1 MPAHWPF
8 IFLLHFLPCNEQT
21 SSDSIIKITVPEV
34 VAYAGKSAVIY
45 VYVVVKEGYHIQAN
59 KVNDEFIIPTTLDI
73 NADKIII
80 AGKQVFP
87 AGKKFKLEG
96 TSDSL
101 FVYDG
106 KIKITIP
113 FKASEKIQ
121 KGKYTLDA
129 KLHYQAC
136 DNKTCFFPKTIDFSI
151 AVKVM

>member
-1 MPAHWPF
+1 MPAHWAF
-8 IFLLHFLPCNEQT
+8 IFLLHLLPCTEQA

-34 VAYAGKSAVIY
+34 VAHAGKSAVIY

-87 AGKKFKLEG
+87 KGKKFKLEG
-96 TSDSL
+96 TSDYL

-106 KIKITIP
+106 KFKITIP
-113 FKASEKIQ
+113 FKTMEKIQ

-136 DNKTCFFPKTIDFSI
+136 DNKTCLFPKTIDFFI
-151 AVKVM
+151 AVKVI